1 MDEQIKQI
9 AERLRGLRDA
19 MELTTEELANECG
32 IDPKEYE
39 QAESGE
45 YDISVSMM
53 QQIARRYGIALD
65 ALMFG
70 EEPKMNTYFLT
81 RAGKGVSRSRATVAA
96 SQGRSRRAE
105 RLAGK
110 ATVRW
115 RRLRSSSTFISRCTV
130 LTEVVSGN
138 SRSR

>member
-81 RAGKGVSRSRATVAA
+81 RAGKGVSINISHWLQDSRTGKPIRSLSLLNLT
-96 SQGRSRRAE
+96 
-105 RLAGK
+105 
-110 ATVRW
+110 T
-115 RRLRSSSTFISRCTV
+115 IRCT
-130 LTEVVSGN
+130 TIPTKARN
-138 SRSR
+138 SIW